1 MSRTKRTEA
10 RLLAYE
16 LFYDRTGKLVT
27 ERSKSDITALKDYL
41 SKEEYIT
48 LEVVMREATAKLDKI
63 HNEIDAHLNGRL
75 MS

>member
-63 HNEIDAHLNGRL
+63 HNEIEAHLNGRL

>member
-1 MSRTKRTEA
+1 MSRPKRTEA

-63 HNEIDAHLNGRL
+63 HNEIEAHLNGRL

>member
-1 MSRTKRTEA
+1 MRTKRTEA
-10 RLLAYE
+10 RLLAYQ

-63 HNEIDAHLNGRL
+63 HNEIEAHLNGRL